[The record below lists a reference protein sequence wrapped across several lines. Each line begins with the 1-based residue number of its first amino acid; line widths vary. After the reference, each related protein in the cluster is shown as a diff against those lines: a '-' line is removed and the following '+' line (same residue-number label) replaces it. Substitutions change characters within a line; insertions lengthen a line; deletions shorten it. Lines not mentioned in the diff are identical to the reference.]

1 MPFKLRLERTSR
13 DRRFLPQERWSVS
26 GRGLAAVLAEP
37 WAKSMPFGSPT
48 QTLTAQQ
55 LAAEVLKVNGVS
67 IGWGIDWQL
76 EDWQVP
82 AGAWALQGSYIDAI
96 NDIAAAAGGYVQP
109 HHTDQVLR
117 ILPKYP
123 AAPWHWGDVVPDFEI
138 PGAAAE
144 VEGTEF
150 LDKPDYN
157 RVFVGGMSTA
167 CLAPSLGL
175 EPLAT

>member
-1 MPFKLRLERTSR
+1 MAFKLRMERTSR

-37 WAKSMPFGSPT
+37 LAKSISFGSPN

-55 LAAEVLKVNGVS
+55 LAAQVLKVNGVS

-82 AGAWALQGSYIDAI
+82 AGAWALQGSYMDAI
-96 NDIAAAAGGYVQP
+96 NDIAAAAGGYVRP
-109 HHTDQVLR
+109 HNTDQVLR

-138 PGAAAE
+138 PEAAAE
-144 VEGTEF
+144 VEGT
-150 LDKPDYN
+150 KSWTSPTTT
-157 RVFVGGMSTA
+157 G
-167 CLAPSLGL
+167 CLSVA
-175 EPLAT
+175 